1 MGTKG
6 SILSAAAALGIGVA
20 AMAGASDAMV
30 VSIHYSIRDND
41 PERLIKKVVNP
52 LERSMQKLDRIVQ
65 INSSATHWVVEVELG
80 FQGNATAQDLATVT
94 AQLDALRLEQDVPVI
109 SRTIELR
116 PARMLLE

>member
-1 MGTKG
+1 
-6 SILSAAAALGIGVA
+6 
-20 AMAGASDAMV
+20 MV

-65 INSSATHWVVEVELG
+65 INSSATHWVVEVEIG

-116 PARMLLE
+116 PARILLE